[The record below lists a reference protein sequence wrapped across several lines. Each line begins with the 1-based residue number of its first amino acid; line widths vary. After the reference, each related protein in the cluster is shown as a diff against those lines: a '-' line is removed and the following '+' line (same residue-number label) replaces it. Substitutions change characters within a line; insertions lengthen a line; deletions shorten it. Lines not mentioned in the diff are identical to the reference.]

1 MSEVSNLSRLPRM
14 SHAGNL
20 PGHVQE
26 VLLEAILSRVLVPG
40 ERLLIDEIADHFGI
54 SKIPVREAIKALEVA
69 GWLDSQPRRG
79 TYVRT
84 LSRDELEEVFEM
96 RRVLEPYAARKAAER
111 RTDAQLAELKELIA
125 TGNEAL
131 KRKDVI
137 ATSRVNSRF
146 HTVIAEAVGNEIL
159 AATLTDLSAR
169 IRRYYADLD
178 WIKRCESFA
187 DHRRIYEA
195 LRDRDAELAEKLTV
209 LHIGSTE
216 RMAVAKLEEP
226 RRK

>member
-1 MSEVSNLSRLPRM
+1 MSEASNLSRLPRM
-14 SHAGNL
+14 AHARNL

-79 TYVRT
+79 TYVRP

-125 TGNEAL
+125 IGNDAV
-131 KRKDVI
+131 KRKDVVG
-137 ATSRVNSRF
+137 TSRVNSRF
-146 HTVIAEAVGNEIL
+146 HTVIAEAVGNGIL

-169 IRRYYADLD
+169 IRRYYVDLD
-178 WIKRCESFA
+178 WAKRRESFVE
-187 DHRRIYEA
+187 HRRIYEA

-209 LHIGSTE
+209 SHIGSTE
-216 RMAVAKLEEP
+216 RLAVAKLEQP